1 MRRRAILMILV
12 IIDNWIVAKIL
23 KLQPSHYTISIFP
36 RIRSP
41 VKGEIRFFFRF
52 LVNFCNDWGQ

>member
-12 IIDNWIVAKIL
+12 IINNRIVAKIL

-41 VKGEIRFFFRF
+41 VKGEIRFFFSIFGKF
-52 LVNFCNDWGQ
+52 L

>member
-12 IIDNWIVAKIL
+12 IIYNRMVAKIL
-23 KLQPSHYTISIFP
+23 KLQLSHYTIGIFP

-41 VKGEIRFFFRF
+41 VKGESGFFFDF
-52 LVNFCNDWGQ
+52 W

>member
-12 IIDNWIVAKIL
+12 IINNWIVAKIL

-41 VKGEIRFFFRF
+41 VKGEIRFFFSIFGKF
-52 LVNFCNDWGQ
+52 L